1 MDKTV
6 VAIGAVTLV
15 ILGSIVGISISSNK
29 NFKPYDQCVEHSVGL
44 SMHIHPELEIYINN
58 EKVKIPANIGIDPT
72 CMKAIHTHD
81 DTGKIHLE
89 YPEAYDF
96 KLGDFFTVWGKP
108 FSKNQILD
116 KTADSTHTV
125 TMTVDGQPNSE
136 FENLIMKD
144 EQKIV
149 IRYDEKK

>member
-6 VAIGAVTLV
+6 IAIGAITFI
-15 ILGSIVGISISSNK
+15 ILASIIGLSVNGSK
-29 NFKPYDQCVEHSVGL
+29 NFKAYNQCVEHSAGL
-44 SMHIHPELEIYINN
+44 SMHIHPELEIYVNN
-58 EKVKIPANIGIDPT
+58 EHVTIPANIGIDPT

-89 YPEAYDF
+89 YPEQYDF
-96 KLGDFFTVWGKP
+96 KLGDFFTVWGKS
-108 FSKNQILD
+108 FNKNQLLD
-116 KTADSTHTV
+116 KTVDDTHTL
-125 TMTVDGQPNSE
+125 TMTVDGQPSTE

-144 EQKIV
+144 GQKIV